1 MKSDSVVIRKLRKLF
16 MSLRWFS
23 SSLNVHVGGESH
35 CIDFL
40 KKLHKGSKIKGKV
53 RHYVP
58 LHFRKYLF
66 CNFCILLNVKYGFQ
80 NFNLLVRKYAEFKGN
95 YKNYDILRG

>member
-35 CIDFL
+35 CTDFL
-40 KKLHKGSKIKGKV
+40 KKLHKGSKIKVKV

-58 LHFRKYLF
+58 QY
-66 CNFCILLNVKYGFQ
+66 ILENTYFAT
-80 NFNLLVRKYAEFKGN
+80 FASY
-95 YKNYDILRG
+95 